1 MLVSYTKE
9 RAPFLNSLSSSPLLD
24 SESKP
29 TFFRWVVT
37 PHSRPLAESPPSDG
51 EGSAA
56 PLVPGMG
63 LVYAKLQDTVQQ
75 ELARMASAPAP
86 VAAAAAVA
94 APVAVPVTAA
104 AAPVAVPVA
113 AAAAIADDE
122 VKAEAAAALVG
133 AKRAAASADAGSRK
147 RPASGSAAASAPR
160 IAPFVRK
167 LYDMVSA
174 GNDCIRWAQD
184 GTSFWI
190 GAPDALE
197 FTVLPRF
204 FKHNRMAFFVKQL
217 KAYGFCAKRGA
228 SCLDVSKEWFHKV
241 RAGFSAAQFRAIRAR
256 SRCATLPP
264 TPPSPLSLQAG
275 AFYRGG
281 EESLVNIQRTSAPSR
296 SLAANTAG
304 SGSSAEGAA
313 LAAQS
318 ESPPVTTATAAA
330 VAALPGGSSSSGL
343 SGSGGVSGSVMSGSG
358 GSGSGSGKRKSA
370 SDDGRGSSNGSSG
383 GHDGS
388 SGRTSSGR
396 NSFGRNSSER
406 TNSEGR
412 SESRS
417 GSNGRGSANGDSDSN
432 ATSSGRSSSP
442 RSVADLAELSTALE
456 VRTALGSNREGAPR
470 PHTSHTRS
478 PSLPSPGAPRR
489 PPRARDQRLRDAG
502 RDRRAPR
509 PEPCERPSARGGGD
523 ALDRRRRGVRG
534 HLDPRVSDGG
544 HRRMRP
550 VHPCA

>member
-37 PHSRPLAESPPSDG
+37 PHSRPLAESAPSDG

-133 AKRAAASADAGSRK
+133 AKRAAASADAGARK
-147 RPASGSAAASAPR
+147 RPASGSSAASAPR

-174 GNDCIRWAQD
+174 GSECIRWAQD

-197 FTVLPRF
+197 STVLPRF

-241 RAGFSAAQFRAIRAR
+241 RSAAQLRAIRAR
-256 SRCATLPP
+256 TPCATLPLSRSATLP
-264 TPPSPLSLQAG
+264 LTPPSPLSLC
-275 AFYRGG
+275 R
-281 EESLVNIQRTSAPSR
+281 RAPS
-296 SLAANTAG
+296 
-304 SGSSAEGAA
+304 
-313 LAAQS
+313 
-318 ESPPVTTATAAA
+318 TAAA
-330 VAALPGGSSSSGL
+330 RSLSS
-343 SGSGGVSGSVMSGSG
+343 
-358 GSGSGSGKRKSA
+358 
-370 SDDGRGSSNGSSG
+370 
-383 GHDGS
+383 
-388 SGRTSSGR
+388 TSS
-396 NSFGRNSSER
+396 
-406 TNSEGR
+406 
-412 SESRS
+412 
-417 GSNGRGSANGDSDSN
+417 
-432 ATSSGRSSSP
+432 
-442 RSVADLAELSTALE
+442 
-456 VRTALGSNREGAPR
+456 AP
-470 PHTSHTRS
+470 P
-478 PSLPSPGAPRR
+478 
-489 PPRARDQRLRDAG
+489 PPRARSPPTPRGAAAAP
-502 RDRRAPR
+502 RAPR
-509 PEPCERPSARGGGD
+509 WPPSRS
-523 ALDRRRRGVRG
+523 RRR
-534 HLDPRVSDGG
+534 
-544 HRRMRP
+544 
-550 VHPCA
+550 

>member
-75 ELARMASAPAP
+75 ELARMASAPP

-133 AKRAAASADAGSRK
+133 AKRAASSADAGSRK
-147 RPASGSAAASAPR
+147 RPASGSSSASAPR

-174 GNDCIRWAQD
+174 GNECIRWAQD

-197 FTVLPRF
+197 STVLPRF

-241 RAGFSAAQFRAIRAR
+241 TQTFLPRNSAQFH
-256 SRCATLPP
+256 
-264 TPPSPLSLQAG
+264 
-275 AFYRGG
+275 
-281 EESLVNIQRTSAPSR
+281 
-296 SLAANTAG
+296 LAAA
-304 SGSSAEGAA
+304 
-313 LAAQS
+313 
-318 ESPPVTTATAAA
+318 
-330 VAALPGGSSSSGL
+330 
-343 SGSGGVSGSVMSGSG
+343 
-358 GSGSGSGKRKSA
+358 R
-370 SDDGRGSSNGSSG
+370 
-383 GHDGS
+383 
-388 SGRTSSGR
+388 
-396 NSFGRNSSER
+396 
-406 TNSEGR
+406 
-412 SESRS
+412 
-417 GSNGRGSANGDSDSN
+417 
-432 ATSSGRSSSP
+432 
-442 RSVADLAELSTALE
+442 
-456 VRTALGSNREGAPR
+456 
-470 PHTSHTRS
+470 
-478 PSLPSPGAPRR
+478 PSL
-489 PPRARDQRLRDAG
+489 
-502 RDRRAPR
+502 
-509 PEPCERPSARGGGD
+509 
-523 ALDRRRRGVRG
+523 
-534 HLDPRVSDGG
+534 
-544 HRRMRP
+544 
-550 VHPCA
+550 

>member
-1 MLVSYTKE
+1 MSMGAGPSTTLPRSPSAFGGATVLNFLSALPPAPGVMLVSYTKE

-24 SESKP
+24 GESKP

-75 ELARMASAPAP
+75 ELARMASAPPP

-113 AAAAIADDE
+113 AAAAAIADDE

-133 AKRAAASADAGSRK
+133 AKRAASSADAGARK
-147 RPASGSAAASAPR
+147 RPASGSSAASAPR

-174 GNDCIRWAQD
+174 GNECIRWAQD

-197 FTVLPRF
+197 STVLPRF

-241 RAGFSAAQFRAIRAR
+241 HAHFSAAQFRAIP
-256 SRCATLPP
+256 SCRCAALPP
-264 TPPSPLSLQAG
+264 TPPSPLSPQAG

-396 NSFGRNSSER
+396 NSSGRNSSER

-442 RSVADLAELSTALE
+442 RSVADLAELSTTLE
-456 VRTALGSNREGAPR
+456 VRTAAQIRKRAHAPT
-470 PHTSHTRS
+470 PLTPA

-489 PPRARDQRLRDAG
+489 PPRARDQRLCDAG
-502 RDRRAPR
+502 RHRRAPR
-509 PEPCERPSARGGGD
+509 PEPCERPSARGG
-523 ALDRRRRGVRG
+523 
-534 HLDPRVSDGG
+534 
-544 HRRMRP
+544 
-550 VHPCA
+550 

>member
-75 ELARMASAPAP
+75 ELARMASAPP

-104 AAPVAVPVA
+104 AAPVAVPVAA

-147 RPASGSAAASAPR
+147 RPASGSSAASAPR

-174 GNDCIRWAQD
+174 GNECIRWAQD

-197 FTVLPRF
+197 STVLPRF

-228 SCLDVSKEWFHKV
+228 SCLDVSKEWFHNV
-241 RAGFSAAQFRAIRAR
+241 THTSLPRNSAQFH
-256 SRCATLPP
+256 
-264 TPPSPLSLQAG
+264 
-275 AFYRGG
+275 
-281 EESLVNIQRTSAPSR
+281 
-296 SLAANTAG
+296 LAAA
-304 SGSSAEGAA
+304 
-313 LAAQS
+313 
-318 ESPPVTTATAAA
+318 
-330 VAALPGGSSSSGL
+330 
-343 SGSGGVSGSVMSGSG
+343 
-358 GSGSGSGKRKSA
+358 R
-370 SDDGRGSSNGSSG
+370 
-383 GHDGS
+383 
-388 SGRTSSGR
+388 
-396 NSFGRNSSER
+396 
-406 TNSEGR
+406 
-412 SESRS
+412 
-417 GSNGRGSANGDSDSN
+417 
-432 ATSSGRSSSP
+432 
-442 RSVADLAELSTALE
+442 
-456 VRTALGSNREGAPR
+456 
-470 PHTSHTRS
+470 
-478 PSLPSPGAPRR
+478 PSL
-489 PPRARDQRLRDAG
+489 
-502 RDRRAPR
+502 
-509 PEPCERPSARGGGD
+509 
-523 ALDRRRRGVRG
+523 
-534 HLDPRVSDGG
+534 
-544 HRRMRP
+544 
-550 VHPCA
+550 

>member
-37 PHSRPLAESPPSDG
+37 PHSRPLAESPPSDA

-75 ELARMASAPAP
+75 ELARMASAPP

-133 AKRAAASADAGSRK
+133 AKRAASSADAGARK
-147 RPASGSAAASAPR
+147 RPASGSSAASAPR

-174 GNDCIRWAQD
+174 GNECIRWAQD

-197 FTVLPRF
+197 STVLPRF

-241 RAGFSAAQFRAIRAR
+241 QRNFWPRNSRNSCAQLGAILPLFDPPCDAPLPPLSTGGRLLPRRRGVSRQHPAHVGPLALARRQHRGERQQRRGRPAGRPVGVAAGDDGDGGGGGGAAGGLVELRPLGLGRRQRIGHVRVGRQRQRQRQAQIGERRRPRLVERLVGRPRRLLRPHLEWPQLVGSQLVGADQLRGAVGEPERVERPWIGEWRLGLERDVVGALVVAALGRRPRGAEHDARGAHRRRGSNWGRRAR
-256 SRCATLPP
+256 PHASHTRSLPP
-264 TPPSPLSLQAG
+264 QAH
-275 AFYRGG
+275 RGG
-281 EESLVNIQRTSAPSR
+281 LHEHATNAFAMLDAIAARLGQNRASGPPPEVGETPS
-296 SLAANTAG
+296 T
-304 SGSSAEGAA
+304 
-313 LAAQS
+313 
-318 ESPPVTTATAAA
+318 AA
-330 VAALPGGSSSSGL
+330 VAA
-343 SGSGGVSGSVMSGSG
+343 
-358 GSGSGSGKRKSA
+358 
-370 SDDGRGSSNGSSG
+370 
-383 GHDGS
+383 
-388 SGRTSSGR
+388 T
-396 NSFGRNSSER
+396 
-406 TNSEGR
+406 EGI
-412 SESRS
+412 SI
-417 GSNGRGSANGDSDSN
+417 
-432 ATSSGRSSSP
+432 
-442 RSVADLAELSTALE
+442 
-456 VRTALGSNREGAPR
+456 LGSQMEGIA
-470 PHTSHTRS
+470 
-478 PSLPSPGAPRR
+478 A
-489 PPRARDQRLRDAG
+489 
-502 RDRRAPR
+502 
-509 PEPCERPSARGGGD
+509 
-523 ALDRRRRGVRG
+523 
-534 HLDPRVSDGG
+534 
-544 HRRMRP
+544 
-550 VHPCA
+550 